1 MCQPYGEGAR
11 AQRTVR
17 NAGSWSFWGASAG
30 RRAPPA
36 AQPSDVVAL
45 HAYFCAVILI
55 NKWNNRIYSQNRDYD
70 EHY

>member
-1 MCQPYGEGAR
+1 MCQPCGEGAR
-11 AQRTVR
+11 AQRTAR

-36 AQPSDVVAL
+36 AQLSDVVAL

-55 NKWNNRIYSQNRDYD
+55 NK
-70 EHY
+70 